1 MSQPHS
7 ESIVLC
13 QPVSGKALPVNFAML
28 VFCVLAASSNVS
40 GQVAPRATDPAPAAK
55 SSNTPRHSPSSARKP
70 LSRRPRT
77 VTPGVSRG
85 TVSEQSDNFVDL
97 GDKFAEKSKW
107 RAAEV
112 AYKEAISLSP
122 GNADAY
128 AGLGT
133 LYNDQGRHGDAFA
146 PFNRA
151 RQSDPSNPLASYG
164 LGYAYMRGQ
173 RYNDAVGFFK
183 QAISAQPDFVQAYFD
198 LGLSYVALS
207 NKQAALSQY
216 EKLKELDSV
225 MAQELLTEINKK

>member
-1 MSQPHS
+1 MSQPTS
-7 ESIVLC
+7 KSMASC
-13 QPVSGKALPVNFAML
+13 QPVSATPLPITFAML
-28 VFCVLAASSNVS
+28 VFCVLAASLNVS
-40 GQVAPRATDPAPAAK
+40 GQVAPRSTATPAPRADP
-55 SSNTPRHSPSSARKP
+55 PRHSPPGSRKH
-70 LSRRPRT
+70 LARRPRT
-77 VTPGVSRG
+77 VTAGVSRG

-107 RAAEV
+107 RAAEA
-112 AYKEAISLSP
+112 AYKEAIILSP

-133 LYNDQGRHGDAFA
+133 LYNDQGRHGEAFA
-146 PFNRA
+146 PFNKARA
-151 RQSDPSNPLASYG
+151 SDPSNTLASYG

-183 QAISAQPDFVQAYFD
+183 QAISVQPDFAPAYFD
-198 LGLSYVALS
+198 LGLTYVALS

-225 MAQELLTEINKK
+225 MAQELLTEINKE